1 MGTSAGHEILADHL
15 SLRLKKED
23 ILKNSQMRFTSEHIY
38 GLVGRNGSGKSML
51 MKCISGFIH
60 PTSGRVLYDGQIVGK
75 DVDFIPDLGV
85 IIETPGFISHY
96 NGFKNLKLLADL
108 RNRIGKAEIES
119 AMEAVGLDPHMKKP
133 VGTYSLGMQQRLG
146 IAQAVMEKPDVL
158 ILDEPLNG
166 LDTEGALQIRELI
179 LNYKSENHIIILASH
194 IEEDI
199 RTLCDTVLV
208 MEKGVLKSASGSMMN

>member
-1 MGTSAGHEILADHL
+1 
-15 SLRLKKED
+15 
-23 ILKNSQMRFTSEHIY
+23 
-38 GLVGRNGSGKSML
+38 
-51 MKCISGFIH
+51 
-60 PTSGRVLYDGQIVGK
+60 
-75 DVDFIPDLGV
+75 
-85 IIETPGFISHY
+85 
-96 NGFKNLKLLADL
+96 
-108 RNRIGKAEIES
+108 
-119 AMEAVGLDPHMKKP
+119 
-133 VGTYSLGMQQRLG
+133 
-146 IAQAVMEKPDVL
+146 MEKPDVL